1 MRECLVFLVHAKPKI
16 ALNTRKRVRER
27 HTMIFFGA
35 LLLTIGVTS
44 AFKASWNT
52 RASLVTLGAS
62 LDGLVGSGA
71 AEGCDNWDPLNL
83 ADEVSD
89 ETLDWYRAAELKHAR
104 ICMLASLGLS
114 VAPIWHLPDPV
125 FDR

>member
-1 MRECLVFLVHAKPKI
+1 
-16 ALNTRKRVRER
+16 
-27 HTMIFFGA
+27 MIFFGA
-35 LLLTIGVTS
+35 LLLTIGVAS
-44 AFKASWNT
+44 AFKASVNK
-52 RASLVTLGAS
+52 RACFSPLGAS
-62 LDGLVGSGA
+62 LDGLVGSGE
-71 AEGCDNWDPLNL
+71 AEGCANWDPLNL